1 MSYAPV
7 LSHSPLQTN
16 LLESME
22 LEVEMVLLGAN
33 LNLSLAVQAT
43 SPVNSFPIAFTAANI
58 PILVATLATNIWAIY
73 IIQRKETSRINRCP
87 IQIPILANNSY
98 LNAIWKSRGPPPS
111 GPGPRLLAGGP
122 LGLFISSLHPL
133 VRFTNSD
140 SSKTLSHTNRKPQ
153 IIFQMFR

>member
-1 MSYAPV
+1 MGGAGYKYELCTCT
-7 LSHSPLQTN
+7 LSRSPLQTN

-87 IQIPILANNSY
+87 IQILILANNSY
-98 LNAIWKSRGPPPS
+98 INAFFSFLLFFFPS
-111 GPGPRLLAGGP
+111 FFNLYFLL
-122 LGLFISSLHPL
+122 FVFSFSLL
-133 VRFTNSD
+133 
-140 SSKTLSHTNRKPQ
+140 
-153 IIFQMFR
+153 I